1 MLGLL
6 ILDFP
11 SHRMLNKTE
20 HKVATRGVKCGQMG
34 LDSLHPRV
42 VVRVVDEV
50 QRYSGETYTERRNR
64 CKTPVRS
71 EESICCVQ

>member
-20 HKVATRGVKCGQMG
+20 HEVATRGVKCGQMG
-34 LDSLHPRV
+34 LDSLHPQLEPRL
-42 VVRVVDEV
+42 VDEV
-50 QRYSGETYTERRNR
+50 QRYRNVYR
-64 CKTPVRS
+64 AK
-71 EESICCVQ
+71 ESLQDPCEV